1 MPVPQTASHDSLVA
15 ASAQLPNVGV
25 DVAAA
30 IDEELVEVIL
40 DCAA

>member
-1 MPVPQTASHDSLVA
+1 MPVPQRASHDSLTA

-30 IDEELVEVIL
+30 IDEELVEVMV